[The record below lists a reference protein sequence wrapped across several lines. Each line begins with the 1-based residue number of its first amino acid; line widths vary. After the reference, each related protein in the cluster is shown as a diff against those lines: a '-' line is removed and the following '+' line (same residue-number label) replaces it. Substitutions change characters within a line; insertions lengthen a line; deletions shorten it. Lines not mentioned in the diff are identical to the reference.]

1 MILLI
6 SGPIRK
12 KWDMLNCFPLPLGS
26 SHKDNSSISTRLS
39 LTFHGWML
47 PTGNKQKKLFFFFS
61 YWVLIL
67 SMVFLGKRHQP
78 TLNDEQQSSFVELEW
93 EQRKRKKSFMC
104 NLPSFSKHNQRKKT
118 DAISAASQVSCRYCR
133 ENAMYT
139 SVSHLKRTVCATFTW
154 IHRWSGAKL
163 TSTVLTALPT
173 GIKPIT
179 EKVSIK
185 YINIFFSSLNVSL
198 LLV

>member
-1 MILLI
+1 
-6 SGPIRK
+6 
-12 KWDMLNCFPLPLGS
+12 
-26 SHKDNSSISTRLS
+26 
-39 LTFHGWML
+39 ML
-47 PTGNKQKKLFFFFS
+47 PTGNKQKKTFVFFS
-61 YWVLIL
+61 YSVLIL

-93 EQRKRKKSFMC
+93 EQRKKSFMR

-154 IHRWSGAKL
+154 IHRWFGAKL
-163 TSTVLTALPT
+163 TSTVLP
-173 GIKPIT
+173 GIAYRHQT
-179 EKVSIK
+179 
-185 YINIFFSSLNVSL
+185 YY
-198 LLV
+198 